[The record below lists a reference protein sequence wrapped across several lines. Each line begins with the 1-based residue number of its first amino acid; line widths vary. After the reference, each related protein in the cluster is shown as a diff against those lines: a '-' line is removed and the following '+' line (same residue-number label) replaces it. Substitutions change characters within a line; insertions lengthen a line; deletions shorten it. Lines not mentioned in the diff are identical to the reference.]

1 MYLQGVSTRKVAA
14 ITEGLSRVRIGKDA
28 VSRVA
33 QRLEEE
39 LSAWRG
45 RPLELAYPYLYL
57 DAAYFKVNWGG
68 RVVDLALLVAVG
80 VNEEGYREVLVVEPA
95 GGERKEAWRN
105 LLKGL
110 VERGLRG
117 VRLVISDDHPS
128 IRQAVMAEL
137 PGASWQRCVVHFMR
151 NVLAHV
157 PQSERGV
164 VAEELQEVFVA
175 RRRGTA
181 ESLARGFV
189 ERYQDRYRRAVE
201 VFAQGLGEALTY
213 LDFPSGHQR
222 HIKSNP
228 SCHLPPGPE
237 KIVAAM
243 LSRTIAAFCIID
255 DALQAMGHK
264 DDPQTKVPS
273 SVILTLAILAAMELG
288 GKHNKAL
295 ALAKDLN
302 LFTHVPSPSR
312 FNRRLHALY
321 PLFLPLLHLL
331 SQVWKNLHQAQA
343 YALDT
348 FPLPACENIRA
359 PRSRLF
365 PHKVY
370 RGFVPSKRV
379 YFHGLKLHLL
389 VDDGKFI
396 HEVNLSPGSLH
407 DLSSL
412 LLLPLDLPEGAEL
425 YMDRGYESH
434 LYEDLL
440 REAQGVVPM
449 VIRRGNSR
457 RYVPWLQYLAIV
469 GRRVVETVGGM
480 LHAMFPRR
488 IHAVTQEG
496 FVIKVLSFVLAHNL
510 KLLTQEMA

>member
-1 MYLQGVSTRKVAA
+1 MAGRLGDYLDLARALDLDGEAFARCLQSPEVRK
-14 ITEGLSRVRIGKDA
+14 RV
-28 VSRVA
+28 
-33 QRLEEE
+33 EEE
-39 LSAWRG
+39 RA
-45 RPLELAYPYLYL
+45 
-57 DAAYFKVNWGG
+57 
-68 RVVDLALLVAVG
+68 LALRL
-80 VNEEGYREVLVVEPA
+80 
-95 GGERKEAWRN
+95 
-105 LLKGL
+105 
-110 VERGLRG
+110 GLRG
-117 VRLVISDDHPS
+117 TP
-128 IRQAVMAEL
+128 
-137 PGASWQRCVVHFMR
+137 
-151 NVLAHV
+151 
-157 PQSERGV
+157 
-164 VAEELQEVFVA
+164 
-175 RRRGTA
+175 T
-181 ESLARGFV
+181 
-189 ERYQDRYRRAVE
+189 
-201 VFAQGLGEALTY
+201 VFA
-213 LDFPSGHQR
+213 
-222 HIKSNP
+222 
-228 SCHLPPGPE
+228 GPY
-237 KIVAAM
+237 
-243 LSRTIAAFCIID
+243 
-255 DALQAMGHK
+255 
-264 DDPQTKVPS
+264 KVP
-273 SVILTLAILAAMELG
+273 
-288 GKHNKAL
+288 NPF
-295 ALAKDLN
+295 D
-302 LFTHVPSPSR
+302 
-312 FNRRLHALY
+312 RRLHALY

-440 REAQGVVPM
+440 REAQGIVPM

>member
-1 MYLQGVSTRKVAA
+1 
-14 ITEGLSRVRIGKDA
+14 
-28 VSRVA
+28 
-33 QRLEEE
+33 
-39 LSAWRG
+39 
-45 RPLELAYPYLYL
+45 
-57 DAAYFKVNWGG
+57 
-68 RVVDLALLVAVG
+68 
-80 VNEEGYREVLVVEPA
+80 
-95 GGERKEAWRN
+95 
-105 LLKGL
+105 
-110 VERGLRG
+110 
-117 VRLVISDDHPS
+117 
-128 IRQAVMAEL
+128 
-137 PGASWQRCVVHFMR
+137 
-151 NVLAHV
+151 
-157 PQSERGV
+157 
-164 VAEELQEVFVA
+164 
-175 RRRGTA
+175 
-181 ESLARGFV
+181 
-189 ERYQDRYRRAVE
+189 
-201 VFAQGLGEALTY
+201 
-213 LDFPSGHQR
+213 
-222 HIKSNP
+222 
-228 SCHLPPGPE
+228 
-237 KIVAAM
+237 M

-379 YFHGLKLHLL
+379 YFHGPKLHLL

-396 HEVNLSPGSLH
+396 HEVSLSPGSWH

-425 YMDRGYESH
+425 YMDRGYESY

-440 REAQGVVPM
+440 REAQGIVPM
-449 VIRRGNSR
+449 VIRRG
-457 RYVPWLQYLAIV
+457 
-469 GRRVVETVGGM
+469 TVGGM
-480 LHAMFPRR
+480 CPGPSTWPSWGGGWWRR
-488 IHAVTQEG
+488 WGACCTPGQVAIFVG
-496 FVIKVLSFVLAHNL
+496 FSSAA
-510 KLLTQEMA
+510 QSGPMSR